1 MRSWRYN
8 GIFYG
13 CSEND
18 PSCGQAAYYTESLL
32 WRSLW
37 ILLCLVIGSALHA
50 QTPDSTSNQAIDV
63 LSMRKSVRV
72 LEPTRT
78 IDYFYGDVVLKHEDT
93 YIYCDTATLEG
104 KVVHAWGNV
113 IIRQGDTLAIFSD
126 LLHYD
131 GTTRLAEL
139 DNRVVLKN
147 REYQLF
153 TERLVYDVENK
164 IATYQQGAT
173 LNDGKTILRSR
184 QGRFLVEQDD
194 MYFTDQVE
202 IVDPEFRLKTD
213 SLRYGTDLKI
223 ARFIA
228 PTIILFD
235 STQVYTEGGYY
246 NIERKRAYFDKNP
259 QYKSDTK
266 KARAL
271 IIEYD
276 GQLRKTSLIGEARYE
291 DDTSVAKA
299 DTMHLEDG
307 NNQFSLLGNA
317 YYKSEQQEVVGD
329 QLIYDRVNKRFQT
342 SGRSRIT
349 DKEQILESDSL
360 RFDDEKGLGIAKG
373 QVIWQDTVQQT
384 AIFSEV
390 LEQQRES
397 EYVRAYGGR
406 PLLRIR
412 MDEQFL
418 YIAGDTLVS
427 KKIPAIAEKDSLSLV
442 AADSLTQESTAAAD
456 SLSSESDSIKIML
469 MYGHV
474 QIYREDLRGVCDSL
488 VFQLKDSVITMYD
501 SPIMWS
507 DSTQFSADT
516 IRIKAMEGRIHQ
528 IDLLQES
535 MVIMTKDQEYFDQ
548 IKGKLLEV
556 SFDGGKVNEVDVLG
570 NAQTVYYI
578 RDAEEAYVGVNNKK
592 AGTMKVWLADN
603 QVGKVRFYG
612 QPDGNF
618 SSMGQT
624 DHDAIK
630 IPGFK
635 WEWSKRPGHPST
647 MSELHWIDWS
657 RWFQPGTKEQS
668 FEDSGD
674 APEPEAVRPEGGQ

>member
-1 MRSWRYN
+1 MKS
-8 GIFYG
+8 
-13 CSEND
+13 CSH
-18 PSCGQAAYYTESLL
+18 SLFIGL
-32 WRSLW
+32 GPGASDAMQEALSLIGKPLLRNVW
-37 ILLCLVIGSALHA
+37 ILFFIAFGSTLWS
-50 QTPDSTSNQAIDV
+50 QTTDSTSNQAIDV

-153 TERLVYDVENK
+153 TERLVYDVQNK

-184 QGRFLVEQDD
+184 QGKFLVEQDD

-228 PTIILFD
+228 PTIIVFD
-235 STQVYTEGGYY
+235 SAQIYTESGYY

-259 QYKSDTK
+259 QYKSDLK
-266 KARAL
+266 KARAQ

-291 DDTSVAKA
+291 DDSSVAKA
-299 DTMHLEDG
+299 DTMHLEEG

-329 QLIYDRVNKRFQT
+329 RLLYDRARKRFQT

-349 DKEQILESDSL
+349 DKEQVLESDSL

-397 EYVRAYGGR
+397 EYVKAYGGR

-418 YIAGDTLVS
+418 YIAGDTLIS
-427 KKIPAIAEKDSLSLV
+427 KKVPAGIEEHAHPVAVDSLAV
-442 AADSLTQESTAAAD
+442 ENTTEADSIQVKP
-456 SLSSESDSIKIML
+456 DSIKVML
-469 MYGHV
+469 MYGNV

-501 SPIMWS
+501 APVMWS

-516 IRIKAMEGRIHQ
+516 IRIKAIEGKIHQ
-528 IDLLQES
+528 IHLVHES
-535 MVIMTKDQEYFDQ
+535 MVIMTKDQTYFDQ
-548 IKGKLLEV
+548 IKGKMLEV
-556 SFDGGKVNEVDVLG
+556 SFDAGKVNEVDVSG
-570 NAQTVYYI
+570 NAQTVYYV

-635 WEWSKRPGHPST
+635 WEWPKRPGHPST
-647 MSELHWIDWS
+647 MSDLNWIDWS
-657 RWFQPGTKEQS
+657 VWFQTEAEKQS
-668 FEDSGD
+668 DAEDD
-674 APEPEAVRPEGGQ
+674 AVRESESILPDGGR

>member
-1 MRSWRYN
+1 MKRCPHS
-8 GIFYG
+8 GIFRR

-18 PSCGQAAYYTESLL
+18 SSFGQAIKVAGIPVWS
-32 WRSLW
+32 SLW
-37 ILLCLVIGSALHA
+37 ILVCLLFGSALYG

-78 IDYFYGDVVLKHEDT
+78 IDYFYGDVVLKHQDT

-147 REYQLF
+147 MDYQLF
-153 TERLVYDVENK
+153 TERLVYDVQNK

-184 QGRFLVEQDD
+184 QGRFDVEQDD

-202 IVDPEFRLKTD
+202 IVDPEFKLKTD

-228 PTIILFD
+228 PTIIVFD

-259 QYKSDTK
+259 QYRSDTK

-291 DDTSVAKA
+291 DETSVAKA

-307 NNQFSLLGNA
+307 NDQFSLLGNA

-329 QLIYDRVNKRFQT
+329 QLLYDRANKRFQT

-349 DKEQILESDSL
+349 DKEQVLESDSL
-360 RFDDEKGLGIAKG
+360 RFDDEKGLGIARGK
-373 QVIWQDTVQQT
+373 VIWQDTVQQM
-384 AIFSEV
+384 AIFSQV

-418 YIAGDTLVS
+418 YIAGDTLIS
-427 KKIPAIAEKDSLSLV
+427 KKVPAIAEYGDQTQAV
-442 AADSLTQESTAAAD
+442 DSLTQESTTEAD
-456 SLSSESDSIKIML
+456 SISSDPDSIKIML
-469 MYGHV
+469 MYGNV

-488 VFQLKDSVITMYD
+488 VFQLKDSIITMYN
-501 SPIMWS
+501 SPVMWS

-516 IRIKAMEGRIHQ
+516 IRIKAREGKIHQ
-528 IDLLQES
+528 IHLVRES
-535 MVIMTKDQEYFDQ
+535 MVIMTKDQVYFDQ

-578 RDAEEAYVGVNNKK
+578 RDAAEAYVGVNNKK
-592 AGTMKVWLADN
+592 AGTMKVWLSDN
-603 QVGKVRFYG
+603 QVSKVRFYG

-635 WEWSKRPGHPST
+635 WEWTKRPRHPST
-647 MSELHWIDWS
+647 MSDLSWIDWS
-657 RWFQPGTKEQS
+657 IWFQKETEEQS
-668 FEDSGD
+668 DEESEDESEQD
-674 APEPEAVRPEGGQ
+674 STLPEGGR